1 MKIINLQAENIR
13 GLKAIDIT
21 PGDNFVELAGS
32 NGAGKSSVLDAIW
45 LALGG
50 KDAKGSVTT
59 PLRKGEK
66 SGFVEL
72 DLGNLRVRRNFT
84 EAGTTS
90 LKVTAVTAEGI
101 ASTVSSPQT
110 VLDSLR
116 SKFLDPAGFAAAK
129 PEQQRAELLG
139 LLDLDVDLDELAAN
153 RKRIFDARTEIGRQ
167 GKALGEVGEIDDG
180 LPEEEQSASEIIRMI
195 QARQERNREIEEA
208 EREVADNA
216 RTIEDLAHQIQE
228 LQAQLKESRDE
239 QKKAIERAKFLGD
252 AESTDELEEQLARI
266 EETNAKIRVNNAR
279 RQQLARKVALRQQ
292 YETLTRQIENLD
304 KTKDEAI
311 AKANLPVEGLGL
323 DEKGVTLNGLPLSDA
338 SSGEQLYAA
347 LRITAALNPTLRVIQ
362 LRDGSLLD
370 AEHKKIVADF
380 AEAED
385 YQVWYESV
393 GTGGEGAVIITD
405 GEVSNG

>member
-1 MKIINLQAENIR
+1 MKIIQLQAENIR

-21 PGDNFVELAGS
+21 PGDNFVELAGA

-59 PLRKGEK
+59 PLRKGER

-90 LKVTAVTAEGI
+90 LKVTAVTADGI
-101 ASTVSSPQT
+101 ASTVTSPQT

-116 SKFLDPAGFAAAK
+116 SRFLDPAGFAAAK

-139 LLDLDVDLDELAAN
+139 LLDLEVDLDALAAE
-153 RKRIFDARTEIGRQ
+153 RKRIYDERAELGRQ
-167 GKALGEVGEIDDG
+167 GKAIGDVTVDET
-180 LPEEEQSASEIIRMI
+180 LPTEETSASEIIAKIRN
-195 QARQERNREIEEA
+195 AEEHNRNVAAWKRQRDEA
-208 EREVADNA
+208 EVGAEDVASQIASLQAKLERLNA
-216 RTIEDLAHQIQE
+216 NAIDAKEWLKKNSERDTAPLEADLA
-228 LQAQLKESRDE
+228 AV
-239 QKKAIERAKFLGD
+239 
-252 AESTDELEEQLARI
+252 
-266 EETNAKIRVNNAR
+266 EETNAAIRANNE
-279 RQQLARKVALRQQ
+279 ARKLAARKTELRAS
-292 YETLTRQIENLD
+292 YEKATEQIAAID
-304 KTKDEAI
+304 KQKADAI
-311 AKANLPVEGLGL
+311 AAAKLPVEGLGL
-323 DEKGVTLNGLPLSDA
+323 DESGLTLNGLPLSDA

-347 LRITAALNPTLRVIQ
+347 LRITAALNPKLRVIQ

-370 AEHKKIVADF
+370 AAHKQIVADF
-380 AEAED
+380 ARDED

-393 GTGGEGAVIITD
+393 DQGGEGAIVITA
-405 GEVSNG
+405 GEVTP